1 MTWTNWVGNQSFS
14 PASTAAPHDED
25 EVAAL
30 VRQAAERG
38 QRVRVAGAGHSFTPV
53 VRTDGSAAA
62 TSRHCEASSAPTSRR
77 RRATALPG
85 TLIRDF
91 YEPLWEAGL
100 ALRNQGDIDTQ
111 QIAGAVATGTHG
123 SGHRATL
130 SLSGVVRGVRL
141 VTATG
146 DVREIGEA
154 DARPAARGPGL
165 RRHARGRDRSS
176 SSRSPTPTGCAS
188 TSASGPGTT

>member
-1 MTWTNWVGNQSFS
+1 MTWTNWVGNQSFA
-14 PASTAAPHDED
+14 PASTAAPRDED

-30 VRQAAERG
+30 VRQAAGRG

-53 VRTDGSAAA
+53 VADRRAAA
-62 TSRHCEASSAPTSRR
+62 RPLGAARR
-77 RRATALPG
+77 RRHRRRGKRATALPG

-91 YEPLWEAGL
+91 YEPLWDVGL

-123 SGHRATL
+123 SGTRYT

-154 DARPAARGPGL
+154 ELDLLHAAQVSVGMLGVVTAAR
-165 RRHARGRDRSS
+165 ARGHRRL
-176 SSRSPTPTGCAS
+176 PVA
-188 TSASGPGTT
+188 